1 MKSSYRVSPIGKKGS
16 SYPTCWEMPVKSWI
30 VKPNDDSGKVNS
42 GNVVITGVAFGG
54 TEALSKVEISADFG
68 KNWKTAKLVGPDLGK
83 FAWRQF
89 VLELDL
95 KPGTYNLASRA
106 YAGGQSQPEL
116 RMENRRAYSHNGW
129 KDHSVM
135 IDVG

>member
-1 MKSSYRVSPIGKKGS
+1 
-16 SYPTCWEMPVKSWI
+16 
-30 VKPNDDSGKVNS
+30 
-42 GNVVITGVAFGG
+42 
-54 TEALSKVEISADFG
+54 
-68 KNWKTAKLVGPDLGK
+68 
-83 FAWRQF
+83 
-89 VLELDL
+89 L